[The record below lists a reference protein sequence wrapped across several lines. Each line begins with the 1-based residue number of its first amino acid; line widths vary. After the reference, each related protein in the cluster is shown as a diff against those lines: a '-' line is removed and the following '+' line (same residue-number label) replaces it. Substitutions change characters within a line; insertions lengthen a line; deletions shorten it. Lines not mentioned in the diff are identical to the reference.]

1 MMLARFSLDCLGGA
15 GHVCTAPEKLQYRLK
30 THSAVPLGSIEA
42 TAAASRWHWSSV
54 AGARGGTNRLD
65 SAASGQGAGRAS
77 ARPDRVSEHCEGA
90 LGAVCD
96 YGRSHSEL

>member
-1 MMLARFSLDCLGGA
+1 MLARFSLFCLGGA
-15 GHVCTAPEKLQYRLK
+15 QQGCTAPKKLQYRLT
-30 THSAVPLGSIEA
+30 THSAGPLGSIET
-42 TAAASRWHWSSV
+42 TAGASRWHWSSV

-77 ARPDRVSEHCEGA
+77 ARPDRVSEHVEGT

-96 YGRSHSEL
+96 YGRSHSVL